1 MCARPLH
8 DSAINVD
15 TPIGPLCLYA
25 ADDHI
30 TQLSWE
36 HTGNQNIAPFLQDA
50 ANQLTAYF
58 DGTLQEFHLP
68 LAPHGTNFQKHVY
81 NAMLKIPFGKTK
93 QYGDIAKQLKTAAQP
108 VGTACGSNPI
118 PIIIPCHRVVS
129 AVGLGG
135 FSGLGGVDTKT
146 KLLQL
151 EKSLPTL
158 F

>member
-1 MCARPLH
+1 MCPSPMR

-15 TPIGPLCLYA
+15 TPIAPLCLHA

-30 TQLSWE
+30 TQLSWAHISE
-36 HTGNQNIAPFLQDA
+36 QNITPFLQEA
-50 ANQLTAYF
+50 ASQLTAYF
-58 DGTLQEFHLP
+58 DGTLQAFDLP
-68 LAPHGTNFQKHVY
+68 LAPAGTNFQKRVY
-81 NAMLKIPFGKTK
+81 QAMLDIPFGQTK
-93 QYGDIAKQLKTAAQP
+93 EYGEIAKQLDTAAQP

-129 AVGLGG
+129 SVGLGG